1 MTMASQMKVLVVGGG
16 GREHALAW
24 ALAKAPS
31 VREVLCAP
39 GNAGIESV
47 ARCVAV
53 KADEIVR
60 VAELAE
66 AEKADLVVVGP
77 EAPLVAGLSDL
88 LRARGRAVF
97 GCSRAAAEIEGSKA
111 FAKEVMARHSVPTA
125 AFGAFSAVP
134 EAELFID
141 ELCRVGERDAG
152 GEARVV
158 IKADGL
164 AAGKG
169 VVIARGAAEAKTALR
184 AMLAG
189 ETVGAAGRRVVVEE
203 FLVGREASLM
213 ALVDGERVTPL
224 VPCEDH
230 KQVHD
235 GDKGPMTGGM
245 GVVSPTTVMSDL
257 EVARAVREVLEPT
270 ARGMAAEGRP
280 FRGLLYA
287 GLMLTAKG
295 PRALEFNCRFGD
307 PETQALMARLDD
319 DLGALLYANATGRPI
334 ERVRFSAR
342 AAVTVV
348 MASGGYP
355 GAYQSGVPIDGLDAA
370 GAIDGVTVFHAGTR
384 RDGERVVTAGG
395 RVLGVTAVGDDV
407 TAARARVYDA
417 VAQIR
422 FAGAHY
428 RRDIGD
434 RHSQGRHA

>member
-1 MTMASQMKVLVVGGG
+1 M
-16 GREHALAW
+16 
-24 ALAKAPS
+24 P
-31 VREVLCAP
+31 
-39 GNAGIESV
+39 
-47 ARCVAV
+47 V
-53 KADEIVR
+53 KADEVAQL
-60 VAELAE
+60 AELADSE
-66 AEKADLVVVGP
+66 RPDLVVIGP

-88 LRARGRAVF
+88 LRARGHAVF
-97 GCSRAAAEIEGSKA
+97 GCSRAAAELEGSKA
-111 FAKEVMARHSVPTA
+111 YAKELMQRHAVPTA
-125 AFGAFSAVP
+125 AFGSFSQVP

-141 ELCRVGERDAG
+141 ELCRSGE
-152 GEARVV
+152 RVV

-169 VVIARGAAEAKTALR
+169 VVIARGAVEAKAALR

-189 ETVGAAGRRVVVEE
+189 ETVGDAGRRVVVEE

-235 GDKGPMTGGM
+235 GDVGPMTGGM
-245 GVVSPTTVMSDL
+245 GVVSPTSVMSDV

-270 ARGMAAEGRP
+270 ARGLAAEGRP

-287 GLMLTAKG
+287 GLMLTAQG

-319 DLGALLYANATGRPI
+319 DLGLVLLANATGRPL

-348 MASGGYP
+348 MASEGYP
-355 GAYQSGVPIDGLDAA
+355 GAYPSGVPIDGLDAA
-370 GAIDGVTVFHAGTR
+370 GARRGRHRLSRRHASR
-384 RDGERVVTAGG
+384 RRAHRHRRRPRPRCHRRRRRRRSG
-395 RVLGVTAVGDDV
+395 
-407 TAARARVYDA
+407 ARACL
-417 VAQIR
+417 
-422 FAGAHY
+422 
-428 RRDIGD
+428 
-434 RHSQGRHA
+434 